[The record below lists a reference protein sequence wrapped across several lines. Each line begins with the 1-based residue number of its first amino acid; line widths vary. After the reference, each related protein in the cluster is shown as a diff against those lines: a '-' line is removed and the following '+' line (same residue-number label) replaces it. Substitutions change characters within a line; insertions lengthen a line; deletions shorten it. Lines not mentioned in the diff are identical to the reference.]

1 MGEEKTRKYG
11 LDFLKG
17 IAACFVVFMHAKFP
31 DMFGYY
37 MSMIGRT
44 AVPIFFMT
52 SGYFSYQASKGKLR
66 RSIKRTAYYILVAY
80 VLATIAKIIELNFDL
95 NEINQYFNQS
105 IFTTDHMLRLVF
117 ITDTR
122 LSGVAWFLLS
132 LLICYVFKY
141 FLGLKLRY
149 LAYLGL
155 AVRVLGAIQFPF
167 LGMTIPVNTPWVTG
181 IPFFVIGELFHE
193 NKDYIENRLS
203 LLTCSLIG
211 IIGFLILVVPI
222 FHGSLWWFI
231 GTLLLSP
238 SLFVLFSRMDMKFNK
253 FCLMGSVYAF
263 FIYIVHPLIGRI
275 YDAVRIDISTTE
287 SWLRPLII
295 LTITI
300 LLAVSYYG
308 LKRVFVKR

>member
-17 IAACFVVFMHAKFP
+17 IAACFVVFMHARFP

-37 MSMIGRT
+37 MAMIGRT

-52 SGYFSYQASKGKLR
+52 SGYFSYQASKGKLL

-80 VLATIAKIIELNFDL
+80 VLAIIAWIIALDFDL
-95 NEINQYFNQS
+95 NEIIQFFDQR
-105 IFTTDHMLRLVF
+105 IFTTDHMLRLIF

-149 LAYLGL
+149 IAYLGL

-167 LGMTIPVNTPWVTG
+167 LGITIPVNTPWVTG

-193 NKDYIENRLS
+193 NKDFVVNRLS

-238 SLFVLFSRMDMKFNK
+238 SLFVIFSRMDMKFNK
-253 FCLMGSVYAF
+253 FCLLGSVYAF
-263 FIYIVHPLIGRI
+263 FIYIVHPLILRI
-275 YDAVRIDISTTE
+275 YDAVRADISVTE

-308 LKRVFVKR
+308 LKRMVVKR